1 MLFNN
6 IIKLCTVAFLTT
18 VPFLSLGGLS
28 EEQMVFLRNLLQ
40 QQDIDNQTFFDE
52 VREQGLPVSEELEGF
67 WDKLQRKILEVGDNN
82 DSKDLLKAYGK
93 EYIRRHLVNSNKEW
107 VAAILWQFDNTS
119 DELFKELCL
128 EGIKDFAIRLIGE
141 IQAILADDISLSEQQ
156 LSSINK
162 IVLLKLKFNSKS
174 FKDINSFKD
183 FVLDLFLNASLAG
196 HNNLLASANPGQ
208 AFKVSHDG
216 NSLVPFY
223 PAGAFS
229 FYAYLKPDSPF
240 TTQKG
245 KDWSIVPLNA
255 VMYDSTNSFDI
266 SSHSF
271 SVPFNGLWLFV
282 AKVLNQMYNQERQGK
297 RWLYAGININ
307 GKHVGGAR
315 IFCNFSSNGSLH
327 LPNTRASSDVF
338 PVRCNVGDKIALDFC
353 QYNAPNAVDQISNTG
368 ETQLPECYTT
378 ALYGI
383 YIGE

>member
-1 MLFNN
+1 M
-6 IIKLCTVAFLTT
+6 
-18 VPFLSLGGLS
+18 
-28 EEQMVFLRNLLQ
+28 
-40 QQDIDNQTFFDE
+40 
-52 VREQGLPVSEELEGF
+52 
-67 WDKLQRKILEVGDNN
+67 
-82 DSKDLLKAYGK
+82 
-93 EYIRRHLVNSNKEW
+93 
-107 VAAILWQFDNTS
+107 
-119 DELFKELCL
+119 
-128 EGIKDFAIRLIGE
+128 
-141 IQAILADDISLSEQQ
+141 
-156 LSSINK
+156 
-162 IVLLKLKFNSKS
+162 VLLKLKFNSKS

-183 FVLDLFLNASLAG
+183 FVLDLFLNASSDSLKS
-196 HNNLLASANPGQ
+196 LLASAQPGQ
-208 AFKVSHDG
+208 AFKLSQDG

-229 FYAYLKPDSPF
+229 SYAYLKPDTPF

-245 KDWSIVPLNA
+245 QDWSIVPLNA

-282 AKVLNQMYNQERQGK
+282 AKALNQMYNQERQGK

-315 IFCNFSSNGSLH
+315 IFCNFSPNGSLH

-353 QYNAPNAVDQISNTG
+353 QYNAPDAVDQISNIG